1 MSKKK
6 NKISSNDTNGSEV
19 KNSLVDL
26 SSLMDAAKT
35 SFLDFSDEAKNEPL
49 GAEKAEVFDFEEI
62 EELKNN
68 LELISKE
75 SEVHSEASQSPS
87 LMEPASSKPLESEW
101 DPVFEDI
108 FNVMEGNKSF
118 LDEDEQNS
126 SATDAHQNKE
136 EIREATLLESNSEKS
151 DEETHSEVNSA
162 IEGSELEG
170 FDSASIE
177 EIEFVED
184 TQLES
189 IVESILFATDRPVSL
204 PTLKQIFKG
213 TNVTHVRIKKVIETL
228 QVEYAGGQRGVTLE
242 EVGSGYQLRTKVD
255 NMEFLRRSFKA
266 KTFKLSGPALEVLAI
281 TAYKQPVIKAEID
294 EIRGVESG
302 HLLRALMEK
311 NLVLFAG
318 KSDLPGKPMQYGTTR
333 KFLEIF
339 GLRNLKELPTLS
351 QIDELLPEGIGD
363 EIEKPKLADISG
375 GLAEKIGMSY
385 SEGEEELSKITSQL
399 ENIDTSSEFFE
410 KEKLRQKEQR
420 DAEKA
425 KNLREALA
433 VGESVSTRDLN
444 WLKRYDEQ
452 IIQASTIS
460 EDQAQQAIND
470 LSHSSSSN
478 FAHST
483 NGSESS
489 NQSSEDESDELALA
503 LKEWDDDLE
512 VGNDIVHRIEDNDL
526 ADIDEDI

>member
-6 NKISSNDTNGSEV
+6 NKNKAEEVEMASKSESS
-19 KNSLVDL
+19 VDL
-26 SSLMDAAKT
+26 SSLIDAAKS
-35 SFLDFSDEAKNEPL
+35 SFLDFTESTKEVPF
-49 GAEKAEVFDFEEI
+49 GAEKAEVFDSEEI
-62 EELKNN
+62 EEIKNSI
-68 LELISKE
+68 EAMSDSE
-75 SEVHSEASQSPS
+75 SETI
-87 LMEPASSKPLESEW
+87 MSSNELESSDEVEVH
-101 DPVFEDI
+101 DELGTREEQTLDSVFDDI
-108 FNVMEGNKSF
+108 FNESS
-118 LDEDEQNS
+118 NS
-126 SATDAHQNKE
+126 SDGESDSIEATTQEEAFSDEASSQINE
-136 EIREATLLESNSEKS
+136 EI
-151 DEETHSEVNSA
+151 
-162 IEGSELEG
+162 IGSELEE
-170 FDSASIE
+170 FSSAAIE
-177 EIEFVED
+177 ELEFIED

-213 TNVTHVRIKKVIETL
+213 TNVTNARLKRVLESL
-228 QVEYAGGQRGVTLE
+228 QVEYAGGRRGVTLE

-266 KTFKLSGPALEVLAI
+266 KSFKVSGPALEVLAI

-363 EIEKPKLADISG
+363 EVEKPKLADITD
-375 GLAEKIGMSY
+375 GLAEKVGMSY
-385 SEGEEELSKITSQL
+385 SEGEEELTKITDQL

-410 KEKLRQKEQR
+410 KEKQRQREQR

-425 KNLREALA
+425 KNLREAIA
-433 VGESVSTRDLN
+433 VGEAVPNRDLN
-444 WLKRYDEQ
+444 WLKRYEEQ
-452 IIQASTIS
+452 LTQLATQAES
-460 EDQAQQAIND
+460 QAQQALEQPRTTVDDGAEEGATVAASLAMITKD
-470 LSHSSSSN
+470 
-478 FAHST
+478 
-483 NGSESS
+483 
-489 NQSSEDESDELALA
+489 DESDELEQA
-503 LKEWDDDLE
+503 LKAWDEDLE
-512 VGNDIVHRIEDNDL
+512 EGNDILHRLEENDI
-526 ADIDEDI
+526 ADIDEEI